1 MGDRRWELR
10 KRQVR
15 GSDKD
20 RKPELQNSDSHF
32 YFKIPIFHYFPLH
45 NSKVHPAD
53 LLLQITKTKGVGEA
67 SG

>member
-20 RKPELQNSDSHF
+20 REPELQNSDSRF
-32 YFKIPIFHYFPLH
+32 YFKIPIFHYSPLH
-45 NSKVHPAD
+45 NSKVHSAD
-53 LLLQITKTKGVGEA
+53 LLFQITETKSVGEV